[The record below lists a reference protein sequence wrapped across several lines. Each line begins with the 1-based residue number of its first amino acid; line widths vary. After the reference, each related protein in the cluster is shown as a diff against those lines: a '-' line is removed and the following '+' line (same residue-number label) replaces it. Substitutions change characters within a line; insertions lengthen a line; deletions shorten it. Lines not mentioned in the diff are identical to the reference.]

1 MMYIYNGNISGGN
14 QPLRANYENFN
25 LNHTI
30 LIQGRTHE
38 RWGRGGDLQNSWEMG
53 GMICKGAFAN
63 HSSHLL

>member
-1 MMYIYNGNISGGN
+1 MDISSGN
-14 QPLRANYENFN
+14 QHFHANYGNFN

-38 RWGRGGDLQNSWEMG
+38 RWEERFAQFIGGGRDD
-53 GMICKGAFAN
+53 CKGAFAN